1 MESQLPFIKR
11 FWIYQKER
19 FPLLMNLMAS
29 FIFTFSVIV
38 FSRICRNEDGFVA
51 WQDYLIAVYISFSLF
66 FLVRIFDEFKDKKED
81 AEFRPYL
88 PVPRGLIKLKE
99 LKILGFFIF
108 ISQITLILVFQYEM
122 LLLYGIFFSY
132 LLLMRVEFFVPEYL
146 KSKHFLYIGSHM
158 FIIPLL
164 DLYSSGIDWKLNN
177 VGFHYGILL
186 FMAVSY
192 FNGMIVEFG
201 RKMKATADEEKGV
214 TSYTKIWG
222 IQKAVNVW
230 NATVFLTGVI
240 AIISGF
246 YMGNGYLIGGTIFI
260 LFVPMF
266 LVSRK
271 FKLYPSKKTAKL
283 MEISSGLWTVAMYL
297 TLGIIPAI
305 NNGLLWS

>member
-19 FPLLMNLMAS
+19 FPLLMNLIAS

-246 YMGNGYLIGGTIFI
+246 YMGNGYLIGGNEPHDDGRTG
-260 LFVPMF
+260 LNPHG
-266 LVSRK
+266 
-271 FKLYPSKKTAKL
+271 KLAACA
-283 MEISSGLWTVAMYL
+283 GLGWHCAV
-297 TLGIIPAI
+297 GGDQ
-305 NNGLLWS
+305 NRCRVRESNGDA